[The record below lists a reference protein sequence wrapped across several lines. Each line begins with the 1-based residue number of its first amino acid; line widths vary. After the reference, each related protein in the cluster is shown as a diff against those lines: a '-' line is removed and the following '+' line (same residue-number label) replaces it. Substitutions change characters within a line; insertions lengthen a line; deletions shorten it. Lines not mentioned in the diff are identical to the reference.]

1 MKAIVAAK
9 SGSPDVLQVKEIDTP
24 QPAPREILIKVH
36 AATVTRGDVMLR
48 KLNPLLA
55 LPMQLMGIK
64 KKKVPGHEFA
74 GEVVAVGN
82 EVERFKIGDKVFG
95 TTTGLSAGS
104 NAEYL
109 SLPEDPKQN
118 VLERMPEKL
127 SFEEAA
133 ALPVGGM
140 TALYLLQKG
149 DIQKGQKVLVNGASG
164 SVGSYALQLAKV
176 HFGALVTA
184 VSSTKNV
191 KLVKSLGADEVIDYT
206 QEDFTQNGVRYDVIL
221 DAVGNLNA
229 GQCKGS
235 LNPDGKFLTVRSMTR
250 EDPQALKLLADLLA
264 AGKLKAVIDKR
275 YPLEQ
280 VADAHRYAEG
290 GHKKGNLVIAVSPGK

>member
-1 MKAIVAAK
+1 MKAIIATK
-9 SGSPDVLQVKEIDTP
+9 SGPPEILQFKEIDTP
-24 QPAPREILIKVH
+24 QPAEHEVLIQVH
-36 AATVTRGDVMLR
+36 AATVTRGDIMLR
-48 KLNPLLA
+48 KLHPLLV

-95 TTTGLSAGS
+95 TTTGLSAGT
-104 NAEYL
+104 NAQYL
-109 SLPEDPKQN
+109 CLPENPKMN
-118 VLERMPEKL
+118 VLEIKPEKI
-127 SFEEAA
+127 SYEEAA

-149 DIQKGQKVLVNGASG
+149 GIQKGQKVLVNGASG

-191 KLVKSLGADEVIDYT
+191 ELVKSLGADTVIDYT
-206 QEDFTQNGVRYDVIL
+206 QEDFTQNGRTYDVIF
-221 DAVGNLNA
+221 DAVGKLTTAQWKN
-229 GQCKGS
+229 S
-235 LNPDGKFLTVRSMTR
+235 LKPNGKFLTVRSMTR
-250 EDPQALKLLADLLA
+250 EDPQALTLLADLLVS
-264 AGKLKAVIDKR
+264 KKIKAVIDKR

-280 VADAHRYAEG
+280 VDDAHRYVES
-290 GHKKGNLVIAVSPGK
+290 GHKKGNVVIVIDQN